1 MLDKGLSLII
11 EKLNPV
17 LVYVFGSFARGELRE
32 DSDIDLAFLS
42 DGEFTSYEIFM
53 LAQEIA
59 EIYNRE
65 VDLIDLKK
73 ASTVFKAQ
81 IVGTG
86 DVIYCSDE
94 NIKTNFQIRAF
105 KEYALLN
112 EEREEILNSIKERG
126 SVYGKW
132 CYIQ

>member
-11 EKLNPV
+11 DKLNPTI
-17 LVYVFGSFARGELRE
+17 VYVFASFARGELRD
-32 DSDIDLAFLS
+32 DSDIDIAFLS
-42 DGEFTSYEIFM
+42 NEKFSAYEIFM
-53 LAQEIA
+53 LAQELA

-65 VDLIDLKK
+65 VDLIDLCK

-86 DVIYCSDE
+86 DVIYCTDE
-94 NIKTNFQIRAF
+94 NTKINFEIRAF

-112 EEREEILNSIKERG
+112 EEREVILNSIKERG
-126 SVYGKW
+126 SVYGK
-132 CYIQ
+132 

>member
-94 NIKTNFQIRAF
+94 NIKIVMDLFQKNNTN
-105 KEYALLN
+105 
-112 EEREEILNSIKERG
+112 G
-126 SVYGKW
+126 
-132 CYIQ
+132 

>member
-17 LVYVFGSFARGELRE
+17 LVYVFGSFARGELWE

-73 ASTVFKAQ
+73 ASTVFVRCFLNASEKIQVRFYECFGFSEA
-81 IVGTG
+81 
-86 DVIYCSDE
+86 
-94 NIKTNFQIRAF
+94 IKSKN
-105 KEYALLN
+105 K
-112 EEREEILNSIKERG
+112 ILNLS
-126 SVYGKW
+126 
-132 CYIQ
+132 Q